1 MKTSR
6 IFVLNTLYLQDVV
19 RRLKK
24 YFNTKFDKA
33 FQEKEEILEK
43 IGHINERLK
52 AVISELR

>member
-1 MKTSR
+1 MISTF
-6 IFVLNTLYLQDVV
+6 INVYLQDVV